1 MRQPGKLSF
10 TMISFIHET
19 LYELLR
25 NPKKILH
32 VAGLR
37 PGQAVLEVGCGPGF
51 FTVPASNIVGIE
63 GSIVAFDVNP
73 FAVKH
78 VQNKI
83 AGAGATNAK
92 TIIADAASTGLP
104 DHSFDLA
111 FIFGFAHPLGNMGE
125 IWQELH
131 RVIKKG
137 GILSIE
143 GRSQPPEQYFK
154 FEAKKKRIGRY
165 INRDSDYNE

>member
-1 MRQPGKLSF
+1 
-10 TMISFIHET
+10 
-19 LYELLR
+19 
-25 NPKKILH
+25 
-32 VAGLR
+32 
-37 PGQAVLEVGCGPGF
+37 VLEVGCGPGF
-51 FTVPASNIVGIE
+51 FTVPASNIVGSE

-92 TIIADAASTGLP
+92 AITADAANTGLP

-111 FIFGFAHPLGNMGE
+111 FVFGFAHPLGSMDK

-131 RVIKKG
+131 RVIKPG
-137 GILSIE
+137 GMLSIE
-143 GRSQPPEQYFK
+143 GRLQPPEQYFK
-154 FEAKKKRIGRY
+154 LETKEKRIGRY
-165 INRDSDYNE
+165 INRDSDYTE